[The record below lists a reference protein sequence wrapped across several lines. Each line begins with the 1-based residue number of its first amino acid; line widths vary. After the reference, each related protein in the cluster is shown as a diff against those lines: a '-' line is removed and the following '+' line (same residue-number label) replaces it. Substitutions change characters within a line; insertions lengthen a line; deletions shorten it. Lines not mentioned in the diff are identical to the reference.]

1 MKVMQWNMILS
12 INKLGLAGVHLLVVH
27 VALVKSSPLI
37 TVYMASNLHNLKL
50 VGYKG
55 KKPTSSGELLFLFL
69 SSHKDLF
76 EAVLQD
82 SNQLSSS

>member
-1 MKVMQWNMILS
+1 MILS
-12 INKLGLAGVHLLVVH
+12 INKLSLAGIDLLVVH
-27 VALVKSSPLI
+27 MALVKSSPSI
-37 TVYMASNLHNLKL
+37 TVYMVSSLRNLKL
-50 VGYKG
+50 VGCKG
-55 KKPTSSGELLFLFL
+55 KKPSSSGELLFLFL